1 MTELKS
7 SPSIAVVDVETTGL
21 FPSRHDRII
30 EIGIVV
36 IRPDGDV
43 SVEFESLVNPKRD
56 IGPTSVHG
64 LTSGHVLR
72 APKFEDIAGQIL
84 DTLSDTVALAG
95 HNVRFDY
102 QFLKSE
108 FDRLGCELPVCQLL
122 CTMQLAGGGSLEHC
136 CDTFAVDVAGSWH
149 SALADAQA
157 ASRLLITLLQ
167 DQPKVYA
174 SLHTLKP
181 IQWPRFDGMRKPA
194 LTRSA
199 STQLIETEFTYLQR
213 LLRRRKC
220 HALPE
225 ATDGATIAYG
235 ALLDR
240 ALEDRRLDEIEAEAL
255 VDMAT
260 KWGLD
265 NDRVEKIHWDY
276 LMQLV
281 ITALA
286 DGRLS
291 KSEIGDLGR
300 VARLLGKDQN
310 SLDSAIQDAIKKLS
324 EPQIEQDTESRVMQD
339 LRGHRVC
346 FTGEL
351 QGQIGGRRISREMA
365 EDLASNAGLTVVETV
380 TKSCDLLV
388 LADPS
393 SQSGK
398 AKKARALGVRIVHE
412 SVFWKYIGAAI

>member
-21 FPSRHDRII
+21 FPARHDRIV

-36 IRPDGDV
+36 IQPDGAV
-43 SVEFESLVNPKRD
+43 SVEFESLVNPMRD

-64 LTSGHVLR
+64 LTSEHILS
-72 APKFEDIAGQIL
+72 APKFEDIAGHIL
-84 DTLSDTVALAG
+84 STLNGTVALAG

-108 FDRLGCELPVCQLL
+108 FDRLGCNWPECQLL
-122 CTMQLAGGGSLEHC
+122 CTMQLAGGGSLEDC
-136 CDTFAVDVAGSWH
+136 CATFGVDTAGSWH

-157 ASRLLITLLQ
+157 ASRLLVTLLQ
-167 DQPKVYA
+167 DQPKLYG
-174 SLHTLKP
+174 SLHALKP
-181 IQWPRFDGMRKPA
+181 VQWPRFDGIWKPT
-194 LTRSA
+194 LTRST
-199 STQLIETEFTYLQR
+199 SNRLRETEPTYLQR
-213 LLRRRKC
+213 LLGRRTC

-286 DGRLS
+286 DGNLS
-291 KSEIGDLGR
+291 KSEISDMGR
-300 VARLLGKDQN
+300 VARVLGKNQN
-310 SLDSAIQDAIKKLS
+310 SLDSAIRDALKKLS
-324 EPQIEQDTESRVMQD
+324 EPQIEQDTEMRMMQD
-339 LRGHRVC
+339 LRGLSVC

-351 QGQIGGRRISREMA
+351 QGQIAGKRISREMA
-365 EDLASNAGLTVVETV
+365 ENLAANASLTVVDTV

-388 LADPS
+388 LADPN

-412 SVFWKYIGAAI
+412 SVFWKYIGADI